1 MQKSFQKFTTFFL
14 TGLLLLGV
22 TTPAAFAKSV
32 SSTASD
38 IDDLTD
44 SVKEMVTS
52 AGGTFDTTAEL
63 DTADEV
69 DNFFDELSGY
79 TDEVKSN
86 IRSLARPI
94 SQTDFNT
101 IQDSYDAFLSK
112 VTSTLSRADTLISAT
127 TPQSQFTSDK
137 RDFQND
143 GSLDDL
149 KTAFESLENNIIGGT
164 TSTTSSSSRVSGVVD
179 DIDAASDNVKDLR
192 TDVDAITNQTL
203 LDSFFEHLTSEADD
217 VVTALKK
224 ITGTITASDYE
235 DLDTSVSNFNDQ
247 VTSRFT
253 RLSSRI
259 TSSGTGTVLYGLK
272 TSFNEQ
278 KSDYQDNQKDD
289 ITTQIDRINRLANGT
304 SAGSAVINSV
314 VSNIEEL
321 QTEVEDLQETDEP
334 GVNTDDELSDFFS
347 DIIDR
352 VQDVVREV
360 KKVTGT
366 ITQNDFDDLSSA
378 VDDFEGAVDDAR
390 NAVKNNVAT
399 SSPSYSDF
407 THEYNNQ
414 KSDLTDETDKID
426 AALNVVEALI
436 GALNNNGGV
445 TTNFIDVLSTSEF
458 SRYIAALSSRSIV
471 TGYSDRTF
479 HPKNNVTRA
488 EFLKMA
494 LLAANRNLTTY
505 QSLASTFTD
514 VPLSHSLRQYINYA
528 SANNIVTGQSVG
540 SLRYFY
546 PERPIT
552 RAEAMI
558 ILLRI
563 NLIAPGT
570 STVSRFT
577 DVRDAEQIRYIEVA
591 AARGIINGYSASTF
605 GPNDFLSR
613 EQAAKIVARINNLA
627 V

>member
-1 MQKSFQKFTTFFL
+1 MQKSFQKFTTLFL

-79 TDEVKSN
+79 TNEVKSN

-94 SQTDFNT
+94 SQTDFDT
-101 IQDSYDAFLSK
+101 IEESYSSFLSK

-127 TPQSQFTSDK
+127 TPQTQFTEDK

-164 TSTTSSSSRVSGVVD
+164 TSTGTSSSRVVSVVD
-179 DIDAASDNVKDLR
+179 DIDTASDNVKDLR

-203 LDSFFEHLTSEADD
+203 LDSFFESLTNEADD
-217 VVTALKK
+217 VETALRK
-224 ITGTITASDYE
+224 ITGSITASDYD
-235 DLDTSVSNFNDQ
+235 DLDTSVSNFNDE

-259 TSSGTGTVLYGLK
+259 TSSGTGTVLYGLR
-272 TSFNEQ
+272 TSFNDQ
-278 KSDYQDNQKDD
+278 KGEYQDNQKDD
-289 ITTQIDRINRLANGT
+289 ITTQINHITRLATGV
-304 SAGSAVINSV
+304 SSGSAVINSV
-314 VSNIEEL
+314 ISNIEDL

-334 GVNTDDELSDFFS
+334 GVNTVDELESYFS
-347 DIIDR
+347 DIVDR

-366 ITQNDFDDLSSA
+366 ITQSDFDDLSSA

-390 NAVKNNVAT
+390 NAVKNNIST
-399 SSPSYSDF
+399 TDF
-407 THEYNNQ
+407 NREYNSQ
-414 KSDLTDETDKID
+414 KSDLTDETDEID
-426 AALNVVEALI
+426 AARDVVEALI
-436 GALNNNGGV
+436 GALNNNGG
-445 TTNFIDVLSTSEF
+445 TTTTFIDVLSTSEF
-458 SRYIAALSSRSIV
+458 ARYIAALSSRSIV
-471 TGYSDRTF
+471 NGYSDRTF

-505 QSLASTFTD
+505 QSLPSTFTD
-514 VPLSHSLRQYINYA
+514 VPLSHSLRQYVNYA
-528 SANNIVTGQSVG
+528 SANNIVSGQSVG

-546 PERPIT
+546 PERPIS

-570 STVSRFT
+570 STVSRFS

-591 AARGIINGYSASTF
+591 ATRGIINGYSPTLF